1 MNNIMNALVYC
12 ENGNLFIR
20 KPNGLE
26 YTFENV
32 DAPVLGFD
40 FDVVIYD
47 DNKIKIKE
55 WIMNKD
61 FHEQEHIPLT
71 EEECQMIESYI
82 GNSEPPTGVTLQT
95 QHVQRLH
102 HVVHQQIDEMVR
114 LYGFSSFV
122 DVVACGRE
130 GSNNPKRSDARR
142 VLEFYDN
149 AFFIFSEMEN
159 EIMSTREDH
168 LRDFNYYLSRFPD
181 PVIAP
186 GSRG

>member
-1 MNNIMNALVYC
+1 MNDIMNALVYC

-82 GNSEPPTGVTLQT
+82 GNSEPPTGVTLQG
-95 QHVQRLH
+95 QYAQRLYDFT
-102 HVVHQQIDEMVR
+102 HQQIEEMTKM
-114 LYGFSSFV
+114 YGFGSLI
-122 DVVACGRE
+122 DVVAAGRE

-142 VLEFYDN
+142 VLEYYDN
-149 AFFIFSEMEN
+149 VWFIFSEMEN
-159 EIMSTREDH
+159 EIMSLREDH
-168 LRDFNYYLSRFPD
+168 LRGFDYYLSRFPD
-181 PVIAP
+181 PTVVS
-186 GSRG
+186 GSR